1 MESDLVEVTFLDWM
15 AQQPEDDPVLL
26 LHWEER
32 NRIIPVWIGLVEASA
47 FAARD
52 NNMMPKRP
60 SMYEVLVDAIEI
72 MGRTV
77 LHGAITGVHEGVFIA
92 SLVFEGGVELDMRPS
107 DLVYVCDLLEAP
119 LFVAREVAESVSVPA
134 NQLVT
139 HSATSAADSAND
151 SVEESMAEFA
161 EFLDSIDADDFA
173 TGREPGDK

>member
-1 MESDLVEVTFLDWM
+1 MDSDFVEVTFLDWM

-32 NRIIPVWIGLVEASA
+32 NRIIPIWIGLVEASA

-52 NNMMPKRP
+52 NQMMPKRP
-60 SMYEVLVDAIEI
+60 SMYDVLIDAIEL

-77 LHGAITGVHEGVFIA
+77 SHGSITGVHEGVFIA
-92 SLVFEGGVELDMRPS
+92 SLVFEGDIDLDMRPS
-107 DLVYVCDLLEAP
+107 DLIYMCELLEVP
-119 LFVAREVAESVSVPA
+119 LFVSRDVAESVSVPA

-139 HSATSAADSAND
+139 NTSADDESGSNS

-173 TGREPGDK
+173 TGREPGEK